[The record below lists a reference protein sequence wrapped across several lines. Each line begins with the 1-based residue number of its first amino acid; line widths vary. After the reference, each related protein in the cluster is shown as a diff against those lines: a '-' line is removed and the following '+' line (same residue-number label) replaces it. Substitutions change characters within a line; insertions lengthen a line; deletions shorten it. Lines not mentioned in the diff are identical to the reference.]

1 MKDIIV
7 DSYKRIQLNWREY
20 LYSAIVFQLLRGLIL
35 LPSFAFLFSKILE
48 RAKIFG
54 ITNKTLILLLKNPF
68 SLFLTLLLLIFVSFS
83 IFYELGYYFLL
94 VEFQKSKREYTIY
107 EIIKKLNS
115 KWKKFF
121 GFSSL
126 FIVIYFILLLPL
138 ASFGLQTELTESF
151 KIPNF
156 IVDELL
162 KTTGGAVLYFSV
174 IALTVY
180 LSLRLIYTIYFFVNS
195 EGLSLF
201 QAAKK
206 SYEATEKNTFRNF
219 ILFLLSMSIF
229 IILALI
235 SVLICLIPIILVER
249 YIPSLVMVVSIVT
262 LTLVQFLLYFAGSF
276 SMPLLINSVVGSI
289 EGTKSE
295 KDIVMTRQEGN
306 VFHKP
311 KSAKNKYIRR
321 GIAIFVGI
329 MFVVNGFALYTI
341 IYNEDIGVI
350 AHRGYTANAVENTIT
365 ALRDAAT
372 ANADMMELDIQET
385 ADGEFIVMH
394 DYNLKRF
401 TGASNY
407 VKDMT
412 LEELKKVKINQNGHT
427 DEMSSLS
434 EFIDVAKE
442 LNIGLLIEVKPH
454 GGESPE
460 MEENLVKLLREKNVL
475 DYFIIQSLELDVL
488 DRIKEIEPDAITCY
502 VIPFLVGNLME
513 TEHDFVALED
523 YSLRE
528 KTIEQA
534 RAQDMG
540 VLAWTINDEALI
552 KKYLLEDIDG
562 IITDK
567 VELAIKWRDNSSD
580 RSFVE
585 RILDFF

>member
-1 MKDIIV
+1 M
-7 DSYKRIQLNWREY
+7 
-20 LYSAIVFQLLRGLIL
+20 
-35 LPSFAFLFSKILE
+35 
-48 RAKIFG
+48 
-54 ITNKTLILLLKNPF
+54 
-68 SLFLTLLLLIFVSFS
+68 
-83 IFYELGYYFLL
+83 
-94 VEFQKSKREYTIY
+94 
-107 EIIKKLNS
+107 
-115 KWKKFF
+115 
-121 GFSSL
+121 
-126 FIVIYFILLLPL
+126 
-138 ASFGLQTELTESF
+138 
-151 KIPNF
+151 
-156 IVDELL
+156 
-162 KTTGGAVLYFSV
+162 TT
-174 IALTVY
+174 
-180 LSLRLIYTIYFFVNS
+180 
-195 EGLSLF
+195 
-201 QAAKK
+201 
-206 SYEATEKNTFRNF
+206 
-219 ILFLLSMSIF
+219 
-229 IILALI
+229 
-235 SVLICLIPIILVER
+235 
-249 YIPSLVMVVSIVT
+249 
-262 LTLVQFLLYFAGSF
+262 
-276 SMPLLINSVVGSI
+276 
-289 EGTKSE
+289 
-295 KDIVMTRQEGN
+295 
-306 VFHKP
+306 
-311 KSAKNKYIRR
+311 
-321 GIAIFVGI
+321 
-329 MFVVNGFALYTI
+329 
-341 IYNEDIGVI
+341 
-350 AHRGYTANAVENTIT
+350 
-365 ALRDAAT
+365 
-372 ANADMMELDIQET
+372 
-385 ADGEFIVMH
+385 
-394 DYNLKRF
+394 
-401 TGASNY
+401 NY

-442 LNIGLLIEVKPH
+442 LNMGLLIEVKPH

>member
-1 MKDIIV
+1 M
-7 DSYKRIQLNWREY
+7 
-20 LYSAIVFQLLRGLIL
+20 
-35 LPSFAFLFSKILE
+35 
-48 RAKIFG
+48 
-54 ITNKTLILLLKNPF
+54 
-68 SLFLTLLLLIFVSFS
+68 
-83 IFYELGYYFLL
+83 
-94 VEFQKSKREYTIY
+94 
-107 EIIKKLNS
+107 
-115 KWKKFF
+115 
-121 GFSSL
+121 
-126 FIVIYFILLLPL
+126 
-138 ASFGLQTELTESF
+138 
-151 KIPNF
+151 
-156 IVDELL
+156 
-162 KTTGGAVLYFSV
+162 
-174 IALTVY
+174 
-180 LSLRLIYTIYFFVNS
+180 
-195 EGLSLF
+195 
-201 QAAKK
+201 
-206 SYEATEKNTFRNF
+206 SYEATKKNTFRNF

-229 IILALI
+229 IILAFL
-235 SVLICLIPIILVER
+235 SVLICLIPIILVEQ

-262 LTLVQFLLYFAGSF
+262 LTLVQFLLYFSGSF
-276 SMPLLINSVVGSI
+276 SLPLLINSVVGSI
-289 EGTKSE
+289 EGIQAE
-295 KDIVMTRQEGN
+295 KAIVMTRQEGN
-306 VFHKP
+306 AFHKP
-311 KSAKNKYIRR
+311 KSRRNKYIRI
-321 GIAIFVGI
+321 GIAVFVGI
-329 MFVVNGFALYTI
+329 MFIVNGIAIYTI

-365 ALRDAAT
+365 SLRDAAE

-385 ADGEFIVMH
+385 ADGQFIVMH

-412 LEELKKVKINQNGHT
+412 LEELKKVRINQNGYT

-475 DYFIIQSLELDVL
+475 DHFIIQSLELDVL
-488 DRIKEIEPDAITCY
+488 DKIKEIEPDAITCY

-523 YSLRE
+523 YSLRG

-534 RAQDMG
+534 RAQDKG

-567 VELAIKWRDNSSD
+567 VELAINWRDNSSD